1 MSKEIKAKSRLDLNN
16 VPTPKKEDASKKG
29 KLGLITRKKALQ
41 PIAFRMRPE
50 VIKVLEDLV
59 VKLQRKSRVRITKV
73 SVLELC
79 ILHAHDKSLEE
90 LINFYNENIV

>member
-16 VPTPKKEDASKKG
+16 VPTPKKDSHKRE

-50 VIKVLEDLV
+50 VVKVLEDLV
-59 VKLQRKSRVRITKV
+59 TKLQRKSRVRITKV

-79 ILHAHDKSLEE
+79 ILHAHDKSLED